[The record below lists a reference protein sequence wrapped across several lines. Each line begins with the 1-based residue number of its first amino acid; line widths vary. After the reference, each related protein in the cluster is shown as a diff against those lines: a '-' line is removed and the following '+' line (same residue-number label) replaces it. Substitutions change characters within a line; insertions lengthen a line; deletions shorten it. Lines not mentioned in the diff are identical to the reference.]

1 MIFMKILL
9 DTNFMMLPGKKV
21 DIYEYL
27 EGKELLTLD
36 LCMKELQKL
45 AEGKKKD
52 AGAARIGFLLAKNRV
67 KVIESRLKS
76 ADLGIISEAK
86 KHKYLV
92 VATNDRK
99 LIKTLKKHGIRILRL
114 RQGRMLAEE

>member
-1 MIFMKILL
+1 MKKILL
-9 DTNFMMLPGKKV
+9 DTNFLILPGKKV
-21 DIYEYL
+21 DIYELL
-27 EGKELLTLD
+27 EGKELVTLD
-36 LCMKELQKL
+36 LCMKELQRL

-52 AGAARIGFLLAKNRV
+52 AGAAKIALLLAKNRV
-67 KVIESRLKS
+67 KVVKSCAKS

-99 LIKTLKKHGIRILRL
+99 LIKTLKKHGIRIVRL
-114 RQGRMLAEE
+114 RQGRMITEE

>member
-1 MIFMKILL
+1 MKKILL
-9 DTNFMMLPGKKV
+9 DTNFLILPGQKI
-21 DIYEYL
+21 DIYELL
-27 EGKELLTLD
+27 EGKELVTLD
-36 LCMKELQKL
+36 LCMKELQRL

-52 AGAARIGFLLAKNRV
+52 AGAAKIALLLAKNRV
-67 KVIESRLKS
+67 KVVKSCAKS

-114 RQGRMLAEE
+114 RQGRMITEE

>member
-1 MIFMKILL
+1 MGGFTMDLALLLFLILL
-9 DTNFMMLPGKKV
+9 NGVLAMSEIAVVSSRKAR
-21 DIYEYL
+21 
-27 EGKELLTLD
+27 
-36 LCMKELQKL
+36 LQKL

-99 LIKTLKKHGIRILRL
+99 LIKTLKKHGIRIVRL